1 MHPLGCAA
9 SLAAIKEYEDKK
21 LVENA
26 ARMGEILGRRLNELA
41 DDHLSIGDV
50 RGKGLFWGVELVKNR
65 DTKEPFVTRDMKFES
80 NMLKKVSSEAMR
92 RGAYVVNVINTL
104 IIAPPLIVTEN
115 EIDEGISILDES
127 LNVADRETH

>member
-1 MHPLGCAA
+1 
-9 SLAAIKEYEDKK
+9 
-21 LVENA
+21 
-26 ARMGEILGRRLNELA
+26 MGEILGRRLNELA